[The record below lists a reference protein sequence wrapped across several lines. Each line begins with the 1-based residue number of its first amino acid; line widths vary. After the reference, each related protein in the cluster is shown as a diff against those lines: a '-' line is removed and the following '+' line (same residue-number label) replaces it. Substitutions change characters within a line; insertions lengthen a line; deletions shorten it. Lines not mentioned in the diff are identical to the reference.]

1 MPNAAWSPALALSA
15 LAMAAIWA
23 FMFHLGTTLDARD
36 YRAAWR
42 EPALMGKALFCTLVA
57 VPLVAVAL
65 ARAFDLSRAA
75 QVGVVVMAIA
85 PGAPVALRRA
95 LRAGGDTRFAVSL
108 QATLAAAC
116 VVTMPLSVAAFDEV
130 FAGKAAVDPP
140 HLAFQVLSS
149 QGLPLAL
156 GLAARRVA
164 PHAIARAEPALNALA
179 GILMAA
185 LIVFALLDVWRPV
198 LQAGARMAA
207 AAAVICACAVAI
219 GHALGG
225 PRPATRRALAVA
237 CGARNLGLA
246 LIVATANGA
255 SGDVVAAM
263 LAYLVIAAVVVTP
276 YVAWQR
282 RRDARGAAGVQ
293 NTNLA

>member
-1 MPNAAWSPALALSA
+1 MPNAAWSPAPALSA
-15 LAMAAIWA
+15 LAIAAIWS

-42 EPALMGKALFCTLVA
+42 EPALMARALFCTLVA

-75 QVGVVVMAIA
+75 QVGVVLMAIA
-85 PGAPVALRRA
+85 PGAPFALRRA

-116 VVTMPLSVAAFDEV
+116 IVTMPLSVAALDEV

-140 HLAFQVLSS
+140 QLALRVLLS
-149 QGLPLAL
+149 QGLPLAM
-156 GLAARRVA
+156 GLVARRVA
-164 PHAIARAEPALNALA
+164 PRATSRAEPAFNALA
-179 GILMAA
+179 GVLMAL
-185 LIVFALLDVWRPV
+185 LIVVALLDVWRPV
-198 LQAGARMAA
+198 LQAGARVAA
-207 AAAVICACAVAI
+207 AAAAICACALAI

-225 PRPATRRALAVA
+225 PRSATRRALAVG
-237 CGARNLGLA
+237 CGARNVGLA
-246 LIVATANGA
+246 LIVATTNGA
-255 SGDVVAAM
+255 TGDVVAAM
-263 LAYLVIAAVVVTP
+263 LGYLVIAAVVITP

>member
-1 MPNAAWSPALALSA
+1 MAGQAWAAGPLLSA
-15 LAMAAIWA
+15 AAVAAIWA

-57 VPLVAVAL
+57 VPLIAVVL
-65 ARAFDLSRAA
+65 ARAFELPRAA
-75 QVGVVVMAIA
+75 QVGVVVIAIA

-116 VVTMPLSVAAFDEV
+116 IVTMPLSVAAFDEV
-130 FAGKAAVDPP
+130 FAGKAQVDPP
-140 HLAFQVLSS
+140 RLALQVLLS
-149 QGLPLAL
+149 QGLPLGI

-164 PHAIARAEPALNALA
+164 SHALARAEPALNALA
-179 GILMAA
+179 GVLMAL
-185 LIVFALLDVWRPV
+185 LIVVALFDVWRPV
-198 LQAGARMAA
+198 LQAGWRVAA
-207 AAAVICACAVAI
+207 AAAAISACALAI

-237 CGARNLGLA
+237 CGARNVGLA
-246 LIVATANGA
+246 LIVATTNGA

-263 LAYLVIAAVVVTP
+263 LAYVVIAAVVITP